1 MTIVNANSIPRQPG
15 VSELNQSYSAQAW
28 RLFKKNKLALFGM
41 AFILILIAVSIAAP
55 LIAPHDPYKS
65 ISNEAGGLDIY
76 AAPSQDFLLG
86 TDSLGRD
93 ILSRIIYA
101 GRISLSVGIISIL
114 ISTSVGIFL
123 GSLAGYF
130 GKWVDAVIMRVVD
143 VVYCF
148 PVLFLIITVS
158 TLLKPSI
165 FNVMIIIG
173 LVSWTNT
180 ARLVRGEI
188 LRVREYEFVQASRAL
203 GARDSAII
211 IQHIIPNILAPILVQ
226 ATLQTAQAILTE
238 ASLSF
243 LGVGVQQPIPSWG
256 NMLYEAMSIMV
267 LRFRPWVWA
276 PPGLAILLT
285 VLSINFVGDGLRD
298 ALDPK
303 LKGKG

>member
-1 MTIVNANSIPRQPG
+1 MTMTTKTMPLSKKKV
-15 VSELNQSYSAQAW
+15 YSFRSHAW
-28 RLFKKNKLALFGM
+28 RRFKKNKLAVFG
-41 AFILILIAVSIAAP
+41 LIFLLLIIFAAIAAP
-55 LIAPHDPYKS
+55 LLSPFDPR
-65 ISNEAGGLDIY
+65 ITARDESNGVNVY
-76 AAPSQDFLLG
+76 HAPSTLYRLG

-93 ILSRIIYA
+93 VLSRLIHGARVSI
-101 GRISLSVGIISIL
+101 SVGLVSVT
-114 ISTSVGIFL
+114 ISTLLGTFL
-123 GSLAGYF
+123 GALAGYF
-130 GKWVDAVIMRVVD
+130 GKWVDTLIMRIVD

-165 FNVMIIIG
+165 YNVMIIIG
-173 LVSWTNT
+173 LVNWTNT

-188 LRVREYEFVQASRAL
+188 LKVRELEYVQASIAL
-203 GARDSAII
+203 GVSDWRII
-211 IQHIIPNILAPILVQ
+211 AEHVIPNIMAPILVQ

-243 LGVGVQQPIPSWG
+243 LGVGVQQPTPSWG
-256 NMLYEAMSIMV
+256 NMLNEAMSLMV
-267 LRFRPWVWA
+267 LRSRFWIWL

-303 LKGKG
+303 LKGRRA